1 MSQPEEL
8 DIQLL
13 DEENP
18 LCFPNP
24 GESDAEGFL
33 AVSRR
38 LGIDRLIHAY
48 RNGIFPWMK
57 MDFAPHLWCWF
68 SPDPR
73 MLLFPAEFKISRS
86 LKKAIKEKHFEI
98 KVDHDFR
105 ATIESCASVKRA
117 SQESTWI
124 ESDMIEDYV
133 QLHERG
139 IAHSVEAY
147 QEGNLVGGLY
157 GLSMGNLFFGESM
170 FHLVPEASKACLAK
184 LVEIAS
190 RQEFDFIDCQVHNPH
205 LESIGAR
212 EVERSSFLD
221 RLKAGLAV
229 DNQPVDWKK
238 ET

>member
-1 MSQPEEL
+1 LSQPEEF

-18 LCFPNP
+18 FSFPDP
-24 GESDAEGFL
+24 RESQPDGFL
-33 AVSRR
+33 AVSRT
-38 LGIDRLIHAY
+38 LGPDRLIHAY

-57 MDFAPHLWCWF
+57 MDFAPYLWCWF

-73 MLLFPAEFKISRS
+73 MLLFPSEFKISRS
-86 LKKAIKEKHFEI
+86 LNKAIRENHFEI

-105 ATIESCASVKRA
+105 ATIQSCASVKRA
-117 SQESTWI
+117 SEESTWI

-147 QEGNLVGGLY
+147 QDGELKGGLY
-157 GLSMGNLFFGESM
+157 GLSMGSLFFGESM

-184 LVEIAS
+184 LVEIAT

-205 LESIGAR
+205 LESMGAR
-212 EVERSSFLD
+212 EVERSRFLD
-221 RLKAGLAV
+221 RLKAGLAL
-229 DNQPVDWKK
+229 DKQPVGWKK
-238 ET
+238 EA